1 MEGFVMGKRDQMVL
15 EVVCKVVGGKM
26 RRDEAIKLL
35 SISERTLR
43 RYLSDYRNEGIAFI
57 RHGNQGRAPVNKIS
71 DNLKNN
77 VQSFMK
83 EQFYD
88 FNMSHA
94 LEKIREQTGAN
105 LKYSTFR
112 SWCHEIGQVKLAHH
126 KRRSKPRY
134 RRERMSQAGVMTQMD
149 GSPHV
154 WFGDRQSCLV
164 AAIDDASSEI
174 VGAEF
179 FDTETTFACMKVLKD
194 VVAQKGVMQ
203 VLYVDKA
210 GIYGGIKRQGFSQVA
225 RAMEE
230 IGSHI
235 IFAHSPEAKGRIER
249 LFKTL
254 QDRLIPEMRINKIRT
269 MEQANEYIK
278 TVYLPH
284 QHNPRFSVQP
294 HNTMPAWRALAPHLK
309 LDEVFCVKEYRV
321 AARDHTISFQAEN
334 YMVAEPLRW
343 SIHKQRIEIRIQ
355 SDGSWK
361 AYFAGS
367 PLSLTKIQKIK
378 KAVA

>member
-1 MEGFVMGKRDQMVL
+1 MEGFIMGKRDQMVL
-15 EVVCKVVGGKM
+15 EVVCKVSSGKM
-26 RRDEAIKLL
+26 RREEATRLL
-35 SISERTLR
+35 DISERTLR
-43 RYLSDYRNEGIAFI
+43 RYLSDYSDKGIAFI
-57 RHGNQGRAPVNKIS
+57 RHGNKGRFPINKIP
-71 DNLKNN
+71 DTLKRD

-83 EQFYD
+83 EQFFD
-88 FNMSHA
+88 FNMCHA

-112 SWCHEIGQVKLAHH
+112 TWCHEIGQVKLAHH
-126 KRRSKPRY
+126 KRRSRPRF
-134 RRERMSQAGVMTQMD
+134 RRERMSQSGVMVQMD
-149 GSPHV
+149 GSPHC
-154 WFGDRQSCLV
+154 WFGEMHSCLV

-174 VGAEF
+174 VGGEF
-179 FDTETTFACMKVLKD
+179 FESESTFACMKVLKD
-194 VVAQKGVMQ
+194 IVSKKGVMQ

-225 RAMEE
+225 RAIEE

-269 MEQANEYIK
+269 MVQANDYIRD
-278 TVYLPH
+278 VYIPH

-294 HNTMPAWRALAPHLK
+294 HNTVPAWRALAPHLK

-321 AARDHTISFQAEN
+321 AARDHTISFQAED
-334 YMVAEPLRW
+334 YMIAEPLKY

-361 AYFAGS
+361 AYFAGKI
-367 PLSLTKIQKIK
+367 LCLTKIQKIK
-378 KAVA
+378 KAAA